1 MESSSGSSGSPEFRI
16 SPTVSKE
23 KWAIHARAK
32 LLKGYILI
40 VARERKTASFF
51 KEGRGF
57 EPCPYKVAKALIEL
71 GMIEEAGNHFLGI
84 KYVLSTGVPVPPVL
98 VVDDDDEPLIA
109 PPREKESG
117 SMEGMLDDL
126 EEETTDDDDT
136 EGDDTESKDGA
147 EEEEDEDEDEAEDQ
161 F

>member
-23 KWAIHARAK
+23 KWAIHARGK

-40 VARERKTASFF
+40 VARDRKTASFF

-71 GMIEEAGNHFLGI
+71 GMIEEAGTHFLGV
-84 KYVLSTGVPVPPVL
+84 KYVLSTGAPTPVI
-98 VVDDDDEPLIA
+98 VVDDEDEADIA
-109 PPREKESG
+109 PPREKEAG

-126 EEETTDDDDT
+126 EEESSDDDGDAEEGET
-136 EGDDTESKDGA
+136 SGEGKEGD
-147 EEEEDEDEDEAEDQ
+147 EEDEDEDEDDE

>member
-1 MESSSGSSGSPEFRI
+1 MESSSGSSGSSEFRI

-32 LLKGYILI
+32 LLKGYVLI

-84 KYVLSTGVPVPPVL
+84 KYVLSTGAPVPPVL
-98 VVDDDDEPLIA
+98 VVDDDDEPEIA
-109 PPREKESG
+109 PPREKETS

-126 EEETTDDDDT
+126 EEETSDDDGDSDDAETT
-136 EGDDTESKDGA
+136 EGG
-147 EEEEDEDEDEAEDQ
+147 EEEEEADEDEADDQ